1 MSSEYFKCRCKC
13 YAECEPKR
21 ECECKPKYRECECE
35 RDHSM
40 CCKWFEKQLKEAY
53 WRGVK
58 DGLHKCKRKEN
69 EGSECEKDEVYE
81 DYENYK

>member
-21 ECECKPKYRECECE
+21 ECECKPKHRECECK

-40 CCKWFEKQLKEAY
+40 CCKWFEKELKEALD
-53 WRGVK
+53 K
-58 DGLHKCKRKEN
+58 IKEL
-69 EGSECEKDEVYE
+69 EKEIVRLQTE
-81 DYENYK
+81 LKN